1 MSYETIVFYFIGMRL
16 GVFNG
21 FHVVSG
27 DCGKM
32 AVTSIAMSRV

>member
-21 FHVVSG
+21 FHAVSG
-27 DCGKM
+27 CGRQ
-32 AVTSIAMSRV
+32 V